1 MPNENQEMKQF
12 LLSLITVV
20 VLVSCHES
28 IEQRAERE
36 AKEFTEKYC
45 PTPVNNFTRTDSVV
59 FYPSTRT
66 YHYFCTFTDKMDD
79 PKVISENKTTI
90 NELLRQAISASTDLK
105 AYKDADFTFAYTC
118 HSAKD
123 PQKVLFEVQYTP
135 KEYK

>member
-1 MPNENQEMKQF
+1 MKQF
-12 LLSLITVV
+12 LLSLMAAV

-36 AKEFTEKYC
+36 AKEFTKKFC

-79 PKVISENKTTI
+79 PKFVSKKKTI
-90 NELLRQAISASTDLK
+90 IDVLLRQAISESTDLK
-105 AYKDADFTFAYTC
+105 AYKEADFTFAYTC
-118 HSAKD
+118 HSEKD

-135 KEYK
+135 EDYN